1 MKGNKIRLS
10 RLLKHH
16 RMFLIIGQSTHM
28 HHFDGMDLEETDDD
42 EVNDY
47 VGLEKSGS
55 SNYSIIYQR
64 FYKVFIILFG

>member
-1 MKGNKIRLS
+1 
-10 RLLKHH
+10 
-16 RMFLIIGQSTHM
+16 M